1 MEQMPLV
8 FPCQISEHEYSIIN
22 VTRLELAEKIIP
34 LQALVNYS
42 PRSVVTDLMQVC
54 YDLREVMSYQK
65 SGQSRFNSY
74 ILRLAILKLDYV
86 ISILKANSAKEYCR
100 IYMLLLT
107 YQSDLQAILLR
118 SYKEFKAAQL

>member
-1 MEQMPLV
+1 METMPLV

-34 LQALVNYS
+34 LQAIVNYS

-54 YDLREVMSYQK
+54 YDLRELMSYQK
-65 SGQSRFNSY
+65 SGQSKFNSY
-74 ILRLAILKLDYV
+74 ILRLAILKIDYV
-86 ISILKANSAKEYCR
+86 ISVLNHNLTNDRLR
-100 IYMLLLT
+100 ICNLLLT

>member
-34 LQALVNYS
+34 LQAIVNYS

-86 ISILKANSAKEYCR
+86 VSILKANSAKEYCR
-100 IYMLLLT
+100 IYMLLIT

-118 SYKEFKAAQL
+118 SYKEFKDSQS

>member
-8 FPCQISEHEYSIIN
+8 FPCQISEQEYSIIN

-34 LQALVNYS
+34 LQAIVNYS
-42 PRSVVTDLMQVC
+42 PRSVVADLMQVC
-54 YDLREVMSYQK
+54 YDLRELMSYQK
-65 SGQSRFNSY
+65 SGQNKFNSY

-86 ISILKANSAKEYCR
+86 VSVLNHNLTNDRSR
-100 IYMLLLT
+100 ICNLLLT

-118 SYKEFKAAQL
+118 SYQEFKASVS